1 MSMKYRATS
10 GTYNVRATE
19 MARDKSVKT
28 VRCIVHFLDD
38 TETTFDIDV
47 STAYRI
53 KDLFT
58 PCENEGKNDNFLL
71 IF

>member
-47 STAYRI
+47 STA
-53 KDLFT
+53 
-58 PCENEGKNDNFLL
+58 
-71 IF
+71 

>member
-47 STAYRI
+47 SIA
-53 KDLFT
+53 
-58 PCENEGKNDNFLL
+58 
-71 IF
+71 